1 MVRRRS
7 NKPKAVMAR
16 DRQFWSWAK
25 ISLPRDQ
32 KDDLISRLTDR
43 PYAEGLLSVD
53 MRPARVQ
60 AQVDETIA
68 RQIQL
73 MPAAFRALHARRGAE
88 MQRRLR
94 LMVTARKRYY
104 LAAKRGS
111 PRRGGTSQRGQ
122 SSGRGGRRAAQQQQQ
137 QQRESRPQED
147 KQVEDAQVE
156 DAQVEDAQVEDAQV
170 EDAQMEEEQELP
182 YTGSAPCSDISS
194 VMSED
199 EDAPPRE
206 PLSPVY
212 YSSTP
217 EEAGPMDVDLPAPAT
232 GTPRRALG
240 EPEFEILLPSPPN
253 YYTPRSPVDSNAPE
267 ALRASPPPEEE
278 PVGPSIITDEIQST
292 QPENLSAEVR
302 SALRSGQLL
311 EPYEPNHVG
320 SPAPAPGTSRR
331 QEDEISEVS
340 TEPYTPPEDAMRKDL
355 HPDEDYDDISAEAFG
370 EEVPGANQI
379 EETPRE
385 TGQSS
390 GDLAEEH
397 PEEQSEEEHSEGEDS
412 DEEDSEEEHPEEERH
427 EEEQRQQAQSQH
439 PLRRQPSEDDLPDY
453 TPDDYEA
460 EQQQRT
466 PVTPQS
472 QGQAGQVPSS
482 SYSREQFTQYRQSGY
497 RSPSSGSTTEKDTTS
512 EDSDDDRPSA
522 YAPSAGSALRSP
534 VAVLRDAT
542 TGTYDSFPEYPQ
554 DDEPQ
559 VNVPSTAPALP
570 GPNTVPHDATI
581 ATYNSSFED
590 SQNDRTPARAPFTGP
605 QLDDMN
611 SFHDAII
618 TVYAPENNSEGKAQ
632 FYISQIASPVPD
644 PETRVPIENIRFDMF
659 QEMLRPLN
667 YDPGRHEI
675 YWKSISNEEVVRTGS
690 GIVAA
695 MLVMNLR
702 NLQRRFFLREKRT

>member
-32 KDDLISRLTDR
+32 KDDVISRLMDWL
-43 PYAEGLLSVD
+43 YAEGLLSVD

-60 AQVDETIA
+60 AQVGETIA

-94 LMVTARKRYY
+94 LMVTARKRYF

-122 SSGRGGRRAAQQQQQ
+122 ASGRGGRRVAQQQQQ
-137 QQRESRPQED
+137 SQPQED
-147 KQVEDAQVE
+147 EQMEDEQVEYEQIGDE
-156 DAQVEDAQVEDAQV
+156 
-170 EDAQMEEEQELP
+170 QMEEEQEFP

-194 VMSED
+194 VTSDD

-212 YSSTP
+212 HSSTP

-232 GTPRRALG
+232 ETPRRALG
-240 EPEFEILLPSPPN
+240 EPEVEILLPSPPN
-253 YYTPRSPVDSNAPE
+253 YYTPRSPVDSNAPD
-267 ALRASPPPEEE
+267 ALRASPASPASPPPEEE

-311 EPYEPNHVG
+311 EPYEPNGVG
-320 SPAPAPGTSRR
+320 SPAPAPGTSRQ

-355 HPDEDYDDISAEAFG
+355 HPDEDYDDISAEASG
-370 EEVPGANQI
+370 EEVSGASQI

-385 TGQSS
+385 TGQPS

-397 PEEQSEEEHSEGEDS
+397 PEEEHSGDEHPEDEHLEDEHPEEEHPED
-412 DEEDSEEEHPEEERH
+412 DHPEEERH
-427 EEEQRQQAQSQH
+427 EEEQRQEAQLQH
-439 PLRRQPSEDDLPDY
+439 PLPRQPSEDDLPDY
-453 TPDDYEA
+453 TSDDYEA
-460 EQQQRT
+460 EQQQRN
-466 PVTPQS
+466 PVTPQP

-482 SYSREQFTQYRQSGY
+482 SYSQEQFTQYRQSGY

-522 YAPSAGSALRSP
+522 HTPSAGSVLRGP
-534 VAVLRDAT
+534 GAVLRDVT
-542 TGTYDSFPEYPQ
+542 IGTYDSFPEYPQ

-559 VNVPSTAPALP
+559 ANAPSSAPALP
-570 GPNTVPHDATI
+570 GPNTALHDATI

-590 SQNDRTPARAPFTGP
+590 SHNDRTPARAPSTGP

-611 SFHDAII
+611 SFYDAAI
-618 TVYAPENNSEGKAQ
+618 TVYAPENNSENTQ

-667 YDPGRHEI
+667 YDPERHEI
-675 YWKSISNEEVVRTGS
+675 YWKSTSNEEVVRAGS
-690 GIVAA
+690 GVVAA

-702 NLQRRFFLREKRT
+702 NLQRRFFLREKRS